1 MNVFKDFPKFG
12 FLTQSQIDDLKNSD
26 HTVIQ
31 RIEDND
37 DDLQCQIIDLILDK
51 LNLDRD
57 NEYYFDITTSINN
70 STFTINSIHNSDYGT
85 YNIIVNDKLDL
96 PQLPMTLY
104 MPHLFTMIINNNF

>member
-1 MNVFKDFPKFG
+1 MNVFKDFPKFA

-31 RIEDND
+31 RIENND
-37 DDLQCQIIDLILDK
+37 VDLQCQMIDLISDK

-57 NEYYFDITTSINN
+57 NEYYFDITVSINDL
-70 STFTINSIHNSDYGT
+70 TFTINSIHNSDYGT

-96 PQLPMTLY
+96 PQLPITLT
-104 MPHLFTMIINNNF
+104 MPQLFTKIINNNL

>member
-1 MNVFKDFPKFG
+1 MKVFKEFPNFA

-37 DDLQCQIIDLILDK
+37 IDLQCQMIDLIVDK

-57 NEYYFDITTSINN
+57 NEYYFDITTSINDL
-70 STFTINSIHNSDYGT
+70 TFTINSIHNSDYGT

-96 PQLPMTLY
+96 QQLPMTLS
-104 MPHLFTMIINNNF
+104 MPQLFTKIIKQ